1 MDENTLRYA
10 EMILEIKGKRKV
22 LPGGVAANNRADVIK
37 DCESYKSYAIR
48 MELEKD
54 WSKRSI
60 YKHKMDCIEF
70 RLKRYVDS
78 WKHHS
83 DK

>member
-1 MDENTLRYA
+1 MNNIVLKYVEV
-10 EMILEIKGKRKV
+10 ILQLKNRRRL